1 MLHMDEPWGHNAKW
15 NKPVTRGQTLY
26 DSTYMRQLIQFIET
40 KNRMVLAR
48 DWREKGMV
56 NYCLIGTEFLFFK
69 MKRVLELNHRDGHTT
84 IWMDSMPL
92 KCSLKNGYD
101 SKFYVMHIL

>member
-1 MLHMDEPWGHNAKW
+1 
-15 NKPVTRGQTLY
+15 
-26 DSTYMRQLIQFIET
+26 MRQLIQFIET

-56 NYCLIGTEFLFFK
+56 NYCLTGTEFLFFK

-84 IWMDSMPL
+84 I
-92 KCSLKNGYD
+92 
-101 SKFYVMHIL
+101 